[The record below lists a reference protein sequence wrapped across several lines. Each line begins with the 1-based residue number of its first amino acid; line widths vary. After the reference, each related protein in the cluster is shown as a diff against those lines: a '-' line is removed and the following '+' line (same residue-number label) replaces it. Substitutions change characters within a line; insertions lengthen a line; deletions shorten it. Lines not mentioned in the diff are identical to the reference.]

1 MKHDLALWTGLL
13 AGPTIWLLSFGA
25 RWSLS
30 GWVCA
35 FQWKPA
41 LFVIAGVSLLLVA
54 ACGKLSWSEW
64 QRVGREM
71 PGEGGGAVPRARIM
85 AVMGLALS
93 ALSIILIVS
102 QAIPDIMLGVCD

>member
-1 MKHDLALWTGLL
+1 MKHDLALW
-13 AGPTIWLLSFGA
+13 AGFLGGPLIWLVSFGA

-41 LFVIAGVSLLLVA
+41 LFVIAIVSLILVA
-54 ACGKLSWSEW
+54 GSGMLSWSEW

-71 PGEGGGAVPRARIM
+71 PGEGGGAVPRSRLM
-85 AVMGLALS
+85 AILGIALS
-93 ALSIILIVS
+93 ALSILLIVS
-102 QAIPDIMLGVCD
+102 QAIPEIMLGACA

>member
-13 AGPTIWLLSFGA
+13 GGPLVWLASFGA

-35 FQWKPA
+35 FSWKPA
-41 LFVIAGVSLLLVA
+41 LFVIAAVALLMVVGSGL
-54 ACGKLSWSEW
+54 LSWTEW

-71 PGEGGGAVPRARIM
+71 PGEAGGAVPRARIM
-85 AVMGLALS
+85 ALFGVVLS
-93 ALSIILIVS
+93 VLSVVLIIS
-102 QAIPDIMLGVCD
+102 QAIPEVMLGACQ